1 MRSSGLKLFVSC
13 LMFLPAAVRAERM
26 QLIIQE
32 FAPYGYTNTKTKEIQ
47 GYLTE
52 KVQEIIKRAGDT
64 SSISSTS
71 LARGLMTTKTEAN
84 TCLLNLRRTPDRE
97 NLFTWVGPLTST
109 DWVLYGRN
117 SDERILKTLD
127 DAKPYRI
134 GSYKNSATGLE
145 LAELGYKIEFAASDE
160 ENPNLLMINRIDYW
174 IVAEP
179 RGMAIAQEQGY
190 GADISRVVKYKS
202 IDLYMLCNK
211 ALPKKKVDQLNRINK
226 EIEND
231 GTMQKILRKYGIR

>member
-1 MRSSGLKLFVSC
+1 ML
-13 LMFLPAAVRAERM
+13 LPAATRAESLK
-26 QLIIQE
+26 LIIQE
-32 FAPYGYTNTKTKEIQ
+32 FAPYGYTNPKTKEIQ
-47 GYLTE
+47 GFLTE
-52 KVQEIIKRAGDT
+52 KVQEIIKRSGAT

-71 LARGLMTTKTEAN
+71 LARGLQTTKAEAN
-84 TCLLNLRRTPDRE
+84 TCIINLRRTPDRE
-97 NLFTWVGPLTST
+97 NLFSWVGPLTTT

-117 SDERILKTLD
+117 NNEHILKTLE

-179 RGMAIAQEQGY
+179 RAIYIAQEQGY
-190 GADISRVVKYKS
+190 GADISRVAKYKS

-211 ALPKKKVDQLNRINK
+211 NMPKKKIDQLNRINK

-231 GTMQKILRKYGIR
+231 GTMQKILRKYGIH

>member
-1 MRSSGLKLFVSC
+1 MFLSYLKLFAGC
-13 LMFLPAAVRAERM
+13 LVLLPAFVRAENI

-32 FAPYGYTNTKTKEIQ
+32 FAPYGYTNPKTKEIQ

-52 KVQEIIKRAGDT
+52 KVQVIIKRAGDT
-64 SSISSTS
+64 SKISSTS
-71 LARGLMTTKTEAN
+71 LARGLQATRTEAN

-97 NLFTWVGPLTST
+97 NLFAWVGPLGTT

-117 SDERILKTLD
+117 ANEHILKTIE

-134 GSYKNSATGLE
+134 GSYKGSATGTE
-145 LAELGYKIEFAASDE
+145 LAELGYKIEFAASDD
-160 ENPNLLMINRIDYW
+160 ENPNLLMMNRIDYW
-174 IVAEP
+174 IVAEH
-179 RGMAIAQEQGY
+179 RGKVIAQEQGY
-190 GADISRVVKYKS
+190 AADIRRIVKYKS
-202 IDLYMLCNK
+202 IELYLLCNK
-211 ALPKKKVDQLNRINK
+211 NMPQKKIDQLNRINK

>member
-1 MRSSGLKLFVSC
+1 
-13 LMFLPAAVRAERM
+13 MFLPAAVRAEKM

-52 KVQEIIKRAGDT
+52 KAQEIIRRSGAT

-71 LARGLMTTKTEAN
+71 LARGLQATKTEEN
-84 TCLLNLRRTPDRE
+84 TCLLNLRRTPERE

-117 SDERILKTLD
+117 SDNRTLKTLE

-179 RGMAIAQEQGY
+179 RGMYLAHEQGY
-190 GADISRVVKYKS
+190 GADISRVAKYKS

-211 ALPKKKVDQLNRINK
+211 EMPKKKIDEFNRINK

-231 GTMQKILRKYGIR
+231 GTMQKILRKYGVR

>member
-1 MRSSGLKLFVSC
+1 MLSSYLKLLLTC
-13 LMFLPAAVRAERM
+13 LVFLPVAAQAENI

-32 FAPYGYTNTKTKEIQ
+32 FAPYGYTNPKTKEIQ

-52 KVQEIIKRAGDT
+52 KVQEIVKRTGAT

-71 LARGLMTTKTEAN
+71 LARGLQATKTEAN
-84 TCLLNLRRTPDRE
+84 TCLLNLCRTPERE
-97 NLFTWVGPLTST
+97 SLFSWVGPLTTT

-117 SDERILKTLD
+117 SNDHILKTLE
-127 DAKPYRI
+127 DAKAYRI

-145 LAELGYKIEFAASDE
+145 LAELGYKIEFAASDD
-160 ENPNLLMINRIDYW
+160 ENPNLLMIKRIDYW
-174 IVAEP
+174 IVAEH
-179 RGMAIAQEQGY
+179 RGMYIAQEQGY
-190 GADISRVVKYKS
+190 GADINRVTKYKS

-211 ALPKKKVDQLNRINK
+211 NMSQKKIDQFNRINK

-231 GTMQKILRKYGIR
+231 GTMQKILRKYGIH